1 MPINFYETHTL
12 LAAIEQ
18 LDPPVT
24 FLRDRYFPTNNATD
38 LFATD
43 DVLIEYREGTK
54 KLAPFVAPRK
64 GGVTI
69 SRRGYHMERFA
80 PPYIAPRRSLT
91 SDELKRRGFGEALL
105 TTLTPAQRQQ
115 TLILKDAEELGEMIT
130 RREEAMAAEILQ
142 TNGCVMKHIADD
154 ADKDDE
160 MYIQFYE
167 GDVNQAQYTPT
178 DPWDWDNNESI
189 IDDMAQMIR
198 MLTTR
203 GLPATE
209 LLTAP
214 DVGDAILRNP
224 YIQKL
229 LDLRNYEIVGV
240 DPTLLPDGV
249 ARLARINVRGR
260 MIDIL
265 TYEESYTGDDCKET
279 PFIKPG
285 TAIMTAPG
293 VGRTLYGAVTQVEQ
307 RDGEFHTYQGR
318 RVPKY
323 LSNADGNTR
332 TLTITSC
339 PLPIVNNKNPFVTAS
354 VL

>member
-12 LAAIEQ
+12 LAAIEL
-18 LDPPVT
+18 LDPPIT
-24 FLRDRYFPTNNATD
+24 FLRDRYFPTNDATD
-38 LFATD
+38 IFSTD
-43 DVLIEYREGTK
+43 DVLIEYREGAK

-69 SRRGYHMERFA
+69 LRRGYHMERFT
-80 PPYIAPRRSLT
+80 PPFIAPRRSLT
-91 SDELKRRGFGEALL
+91 ADELKKRGFGEALL
-105 TTLTPAQRQQ
+105 TTLTAEQRQQ
-115 TLILKDAEELGEMIT
+115 TLLLKDAEELGEMIT
-130 RREEAMAAEILQ
+130 RREEAMAAEVMQ

-167 GDVNQAQYTPT
+167 GSVNPAQYTPAT
-178 DPWDWDNNESI
+178 PWDDANYEFI
-189 IDDMAQMIR
+189 IEDMAMMIR
-198 MLTTR
+198 MLTAR

-209 LLTAP
+209 LLTSP
-214 DVGDAILRNP
+214 DVGDAILRNK

-229 LDLRNYEIVGV
+229 LDLRNYEIGGV
-240 DPTLLPDGV
+240 DPELLPTGV
-249 ARLARINVRGR
+249 AKLARLNVRGR

-265 TYEESYTGDDCKET
+265 TYEESYDDDKGKDT

-285 TAIMTAPG
+285 TAIMTAPDA
-293 VGRTLYGAVTQVEQ
+293 GRMLYGAVTQVEQ
-307 RDGEFHTYQGR
+307 SDGEFHTYTGK

-332 TLTITSC
+332 SLTITSC
-339 PLPIVNNKNPFVTAS
+339 PLPIVVNKNPFIKAS
-354 VL
+354 VF